1 MTGAFSPAERQRGA
15 PLLALILLVGGWIA
29 LRVALWHL
37 PFVGPVPIKPA
48 PAYAPPAIAKR
59 ASEAG
64 HVAGNVASGRQ
75 RPPHV
80 TGPTDAPVSAPLP
93 SPWLPAEADPGA
105 SWPAVSEPVPPRQAV
120 GQQLLL
126 VAAFAHMELPAELAA
141 YFVPDQ
147 QGSPIRPALARA
159 SAVRTGPSA
168 PWAASAARWTGD
180 AWLLLR
186 NGSGGPIAAGEPSY
200 GRSQAGAVLRY
211 RLAPLSGH
219 RPQAYVRATRALSGA
234 RESEAAV
241 GLAARPVAG
250 LPLRVAAE
258 VRLSE
263 GAAGREVRPAAY
275 AVTELPPAGMPRG
288 LRAEAYA
295 QAGYVGGRYAT
306 AFVDGQARID
316 APVARFG
323 QEAELRAGG
332 GVWGGVQK
340 GAGRLDLGPSAA
352 MKFRL
357 GDTQSR
363 VALDY
368 RVRVAGDAAPKS
380 GPALTISA
388 GF

>member
-15 PLLALILLVGGWIA
+15 PLLALILLVGGWIG
-29 LRVALWHL
+29 LRVVLWHL
-37 PFVGPVPIKPA
+37 PFVGPVRVGPA
-48 PAYAPPAIAKR
+48 ATYATRAIAER
-59 ASEAG
+59 ASETGRAARDA
-64 HVAGNVASGRQ
+64 VSGRQ
-75 RPPHV
+75 RSAYVP
-80 TGPTDAPVSAPLP
+80 GPTDAPVLAPLP
-93 SPWLPAEADPGA
+93 SPWLPMDADPRS
-105 SWPAVSEPVPPRQAV
+105 SWPAVSEPVPARHAV

-141 YFVPDQ
+141 YFVSDRS
-147 QGSPIRPALARA
+147 GSSARPALARA
-159 SAVRTGPSA
+159 SVARTAPSA
-168 PWAASAARWTGD
+168 PAASPTRWTGD

-211 RLAPLSGH
+211 RLAPSSGH

-241 GLAARPVAG
+241 GLSARPVAG

-258 VRLSE
+258 LRLSE
-263 GAAGREVRPAAY
+263 GTAGREVRPAAY
-275 AVTELPPAGMPRG
+275 AVTELPPADLPLG

-323 QEAELRAGG
+323 QGTELRAGG
-332 GVWGGVQK
+332 GVWGGAQK